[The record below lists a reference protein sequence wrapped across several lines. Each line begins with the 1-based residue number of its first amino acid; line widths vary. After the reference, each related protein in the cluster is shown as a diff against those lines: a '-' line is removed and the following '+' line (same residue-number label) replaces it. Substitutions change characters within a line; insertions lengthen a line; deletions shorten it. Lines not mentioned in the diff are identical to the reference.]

1 MLAAMETDQTPAAPA
16 SEHERQ
22 AGIARG
28 LTELARRLRGLLTES
43 PSEAV
48 WNRPARLVQLADDC
62 KAEAEDFDESLEE
75 RGEALAAWDEVIEV
89 LNKGRAAVRQ

>member
-1 MLAAMETDQTPAAPA
+1 MQTDQTPAAPA

-22 AGIARG
+22 A
-28 LTELARRLRGLLTES
+28 ELARRLTDLAQRLRALLVDH

-62 KAEAEDFDESLEE
+62 RAEAEDFDESLEQRAE
-75 RGEALAAWDEVIEV
+75 TLAAWDDV
-89 LNKGRAAVRQ
+89 LDILKQGRSA